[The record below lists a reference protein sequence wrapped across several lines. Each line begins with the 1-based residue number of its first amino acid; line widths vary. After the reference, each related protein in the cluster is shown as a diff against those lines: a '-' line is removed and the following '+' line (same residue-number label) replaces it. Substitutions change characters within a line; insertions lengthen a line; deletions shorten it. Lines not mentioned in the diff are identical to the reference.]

1 MIRNIVFD
9 MGNVLL
15 RFSADLFL
23 DREGVTDPED
33 RKTILNELFR
43 SVEWSMMDL
52 GLLTEEEVEPR
63 VLTRVPEHLKKHV
76 SHLLYSWAEPRAMVE
91 GMEELVRRLKSA
103 GYGIYLLSN
112 ASVRQPDYWS
122 PLPISR
128 IFDGTLISAEVRL
141 VKPMPEIYRLFTE
154 RFSLKPEECL
164 FIDDFPLNVAAA
176 IAEGWE
182 GIVFHGDAAEL
193 EKKLREKGVTC

>member
-9 MGNVLL
+9 MGNVVL

-63 VLTRVPEHLKKHV
+63 VLARVPEHLKAHV

-91 GMEELVRRLKSA
+91 GMEDLVRRLKTA

-112 ASVRQPDYWS
+112 ASVSQPKYWS

-128 IFDGTLISAEVRL
+128 VFDGTLISAEVRL

-154 RFSLKPEECL
+154 TFSLKPEECV

-193 EKKLREKGVTC
+193 EAKLREKGIAF